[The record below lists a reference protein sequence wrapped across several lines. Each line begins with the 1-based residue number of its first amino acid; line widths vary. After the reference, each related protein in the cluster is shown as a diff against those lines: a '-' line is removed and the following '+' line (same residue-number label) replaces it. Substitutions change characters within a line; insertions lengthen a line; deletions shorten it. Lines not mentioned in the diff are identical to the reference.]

1 MSRHEREFFTEKQEH
16 KPAMFTCPKCRHR
29 AEYQV
34 RWIRRVKKDR
44 PPQGSDAQDR
54 EMHRKLR
61 DYMVRVDDM
70 LFCQQ
75 CRRRFEI
82 PSQQSV
88 VFLDRD
94 TGNQDTGNQD
104 TGNQDRGNRDTGNRD
119 PRRAAGRRRQ
129 PRGRSTGWV

>member
-1 MSRHEREFFTEKQEH
+1 MSRHERDFFTEKQEQ

-44 PPQGSDAQDR
+44 PPQGSDAHDR
-54 EMHRKLR
+54 EMYQKLR
-61 DYMVRVDDM
+61 DYMVRIDDM
-70 LFCQQ
+70 LSCEK

-88 VFLDRD
+88 VFLDRATVQG
-94 TGNQDTGNQD
+94 TGNVG
-104 TGNQDRGNRDTGNRD
+104 
-119 PRRAAGRRRQ
+119 PRAVPGLSAEASAKARVRRQ
-129 PRGRSTGWV
+129 PRGRRTGWV

>member
-1 MSRHEREFFTEKQEH
+1 MARHEREFFNEKQEL

-34 RWIRRVKKDR
+34 RWIRRLKKDR
-44 PPQGSDAQDR
+44 PPQGADAQDH

-61 DYMVRVDDM
+61 DCMVRVDEM
-70 LFCQQ
+70 LSCQK

-88 VFLDRD
+88 VFFDRD
-94 TGNQDTGNQD
+94 AAQNSSAADTGGD
-104 TGNQDRGNRDTGNRD
+104 A
-119 PRRAAGRRRQ
+119 RRSRQ
-129 PRGRSTGWV
+129 PRGRGAGWV

>member
-1 MSRHEREFFTEKQEH
+1 MSRHEREFFTEKQEL

-44 PPQGSDAQDR
+44 PPQGSDAHDR
-54 EMHRKLR
+54 EMYQKLR
-61 DYMVRVDDM
+61 DYMVRIDDM
-70 LFCQQ
+70 LSCQK

-94 TGNQDTGNQD
+94 AAQNIGNVDTRSQKK
-104 TGNQDRGNRDTGNRD
+104 
-119 PRRAAGRRRQ
+119 AGLSAEVSAKADCLLS
-129 PRGRSTGWV
+129 PESTLQV

>member
-1 MSRHEREFFTEKQEH
+1 MSRHERDFFTEKQEQ

-34 RWIRRVKKDR
+34 RWIRRIKKDR
-44 PPQGSDAQDR
+44 PPQGSDAHDR
-54 EMHRKLR
+54 EMYQKLR
-61 DYMVRVDDM
+61 DYMVRIDDM
-70 LFCQQ
+70 LSCQK

-94 TGNQDTGNQD
+94 TVQGTGNVGP
-104 TGNQDRGNRDTGNRD
+104 TASPGLS
-119 PRRAAGRRRQ
+119 AEASAKAGVRRQ
-129 PRGRSTGWV
+129 PRGRRTGWV

>member
-1 MSRHEREFFTEKQEH
+1 MSRHEREFFSEKQEQ

-44 PPQGSDAQDR
+44 PPQGADGNDR
-54 EMHRKLR
+54 EMHAKLR
-61 DYMVRVDDM
+61 DYMVRVDDVVS
-70 LFCQQ
+70 CQK

-82 PSQQSV
+82 PTQQSV

-94 TGNQDTGNQD
+94 AGHDTENVGNVENVGKGTAPA
-104 TGNQDRGNRDTGNRD
+104 RRPRP
-119 PRRAAGRRRQ
+119 PRRRT
-129 PRGRSTGWV
+129 SWV